1 MSNILVALA
10 YIRCR
15 AKRRNTIN
23 KLLFAFWFNLSSQI
37 FFNLM
42 PKVFNRIQ
50 IGGFRWSSPPV
61 YAHFFKESLGIPRTV
76 FRIVVL
82 HKPVRGWRWKSC
94 FNEGKKGFTKYNVA
108 SIFPSNMHTPVAP
121 FLLIPTQTC
130 TFTGCLGCG
139 FGRGFM
145 PSILQQKRQWVSS
158 CTLVSSLLMT
168 SSNVSVCFVLLPTTI
183 QMICHIKTDDTIWFG

>member
-37 FFNLM
+37 FFHLV

-61 YAHFFKESLGIPRTV
+61 YAHFFKESLGIPRAV
-76 FRIVVL
+76 FRIVIL
-82 HKPVRGWRWKSC
+82 HKPGGG
-94 FNEGKKGFTKYNVA
+94 NLALMKGRRVLQRILQYNVA
-108 SIFPSNMHTPVAP
+108 SILPSNMHTSVAP